1 MELEVLLL
9 MVNNWA
15 LSWDRISPALKHSDQ
30 KKKKKKKSKN
40 VNLDEKGYH
49 IVKKV
54 KQCKFR
60 WQKLVTN

>member
-30 KKKKKKKSKN
+30 KKKKKKKKKSKN
-40 VNLDEKGYH
+40 INLDEKSHH

-54 KQCKFR
+54 KKCKF
-60 WQKLVTN
+60 K